1 MSESGSKAGGII
13 IATIIGGALIS
24 GITMY
29 ATAGR
34 VDHSTQAGVT
44 DLGSKF
50 VTEAQTSGVITPQMD
65 AEFVQSL
72 NSFGDFSREV
82 EISKLNDNPGKKT
95 QQSEI
100 DKIGEN
106 VSVTEYTTQYEKDL
120 ESGNIVLKKG
130 DQIKVT
136 IKQQSPSNAET
147 IKSGLLKTTTRDT
160 AKVIATQSAMINVD
174 GNTGK

>member
-1 MSESGSKAGGII
+1 MSESGSRAGGII
-13 IATIIGGALIS
+13 AGTVLLGLLVGGS
-24 GITMY
+24 TMY

-34 VDHSTQAGVT
+34 VDHSTQASVS
-44 DLGSKF
+44 DLESKF
-50 VTEAQTSGVITPQMD
+50 ITEIQTSGIITPQKD
-65 AEFVQSL
+65 AEFVESL

-82 EISKLNDNPGKKT
+82 EISRLNDNPGKKT

-106 VSVTEYTTQYEKDL
+106 VSVTDYTSQYEDQLKK
-120 ESGNIVLKKG
+120 GNIVLKKG

-136 IKQQSPSNAET
+136 VKQQSSSGAET
-147 IKSGLLKTTTRDT
+147 IKSSLFKTTTRDT

-174 GNTGK
+174 GNTK